1 MITCYTV
8 PEIWRVTDV
17 IVIFHFVLFFY
28 PNSPKNQNFMKMK
41 KTPENIIIFHICS
54 KNYDQMMYSSWD
66 MVHDRW
72 TDRQTVRRKK
82 WHIEVGAPPKNVT
95 SEKKSSVLHYFY
107 GIFQPFAVDCFCVFQ
122 RKNEGF
128 HLWGLSNE
136 VEDNFSFCHL

>member
-72 TDRQTVRRKK
+72 TDRWMDKWTDRRMDEWMEKVTYRGG
-82 WHIEVGAPPKNVT
+82 WHTQKYT
-95 SEKKSSVLHYFY
+95 WHQKSSKNRHFPSEICIFNNIFGFLMKFY
-107 GIFQPFAVDCFCVFQ
+107 LKKV
-122 RKNEGF
+122 
-128 HLWGLSNE
+128 
-136 VEDNFSFCHL
+136 